1 MINELDQLWV
11 PNFIALGI
19 YFNFGTNFSWNEGTD
34 TCFSVECVLLDGN
47 FDFRGGYLVVTA
59 CYLVVTADYCF
70 LPGGY
75 WSLLVIAARYH
86 SSQFVPTLSMNAKL
100 MLTSNVLIIY

>member
-1 MINELDQLWV
+1 M
-11 PNFIALGI
+11 
-19 YFNFGTNFSWNEGTD
+19 
-34 TCFSVECVLLDGN
+34 LLDGN

-75 WSLLVIAARYH
+75 WSLLVIAAHYH
-86 SSQFVPTLSMNAKL
+86 SSMLVPTLSMNAKL